1 MGSAE
6 FSRVW
11 PEGSSMTRP
20 SRHVT
25 RLLVLLS
32 SLALVGTAS
41 AHVRYV
47 VDDAA
52 DVESIV
58 TFVVTTVSTPLHA
71 LLLSGGAV
79 GVVGGV
85 LAYRRL
91 QPFERDREL
100 FAEAMADYRDLL
112 PWLLRISLGIP
123 LIGAGFSGYYFT
135 PLLESDARL
144 VFIGLGFLLL
154 FGLATRL
161 LAAIGLALYLIGLAT
176 EPVLLLQFEYV
187 GGFLALLVIGGGRPS
202 ADDVFNRLAA
212 DDETT
217 YGRIDPFHDLAV
229 RFRERIAPARALV
242 PLVIR
247 LSLALTFVYLGVAEK
262 LLNPG
267 AALGV
272 VAKYDLTAV
281 VPVAPELWVVGA
293 ALSEVAVG
301 VVLAVGLYTRA
312 AAGLSLGLFTLTLF
326 GLPDDPV
333 LAHLSLFGLASAL
346 IITGAGRYSLDDAL
360 ESAARDADT
369 ADGADGD
376 ADADLA

>member
-1 MGSAE
+1 
-6 FSRVW
+6 
-11 PEGSSMTRP
+11 MTRA
-20 SRHVT
+20 SRYTARFV
-25 RLLVLLS
+25 VLLA

-47 VDDAA
+47 VDDVQ

-58 TFVVTTVSTPLHA
+58 SFVVNTVSTPLHA
-71 LLLSGGAV
+71 ALLAGGALSA
-79 GVVGGV
+79 VGGV
-85 LAYRRL
+85 LAYRRI
-91 QPFERDREL
+91 QPFARDRAL
-100 FAEAMADYRDLL
+100 FAEAMSDYRDLL

-135 PLLESDARL
+135 PLLESNARL

-161 LAAIGLALYLIGLAT
+161 LAAIGLGLYAVGLAT
-176 EPVLLLQFEYV
+176 DPVLLLQFEYV
-187 GGFLALLVIGGGRPS
+187 GGFLALLVVGGGRPS

-212 DDETT
+212 DDEST

-242 PLVIR
+242 PLVVR
-247 LSLALTFVYLGVAEK
+247 LSLAVTFAYLGIVEK

-272 VAKYDLTAV
+272 VTKYDLTAV

-333 LAHLSLFGLASAL
+333 LAHLSLFGMASAL
-346 IITGAGRYSLDDAL
+346 IITGAGAYSLDDAL
-360 ESAARDADT
+360 GSAAPD
-369 ADGADGD
+369 D
-376 ADADLA
+376 ADAADAADADVA

>member
-1 MGSAE
+1 VGIAE
-6 FSRVW
+6 FSGVQI
-11 PEGSSMTRP
+11 EDSSMARP
-20 SRHVT
+20 SRHVA
-25 RLLVLLS
+25 RFLVLVA

-47 VDDAA
+47 VDDVA

-58 TFVVTTVSTPLHA
+58 SFVVNTASTPLHA
-71 LLLSGGAV
+71 LLLGGGAL
-79 GVVGGV
+79 GAVGGV
-85 LAYRRL
+85 LAYRRV
-91 QPFERDREL
+91 QPFARDREL
-100 FAEAMADYRDLL
+100 FAQAMADYRDLL

-161 LAAIGLALYLIGLAT
+161 LAAIGLGLYLIGLAT
-176 EPVLLLQFEYV
+176 GPVLLLQFEYV
-187 GGFLALLVIGGGRPS
+187 GGFLALLVVGGGRPS
-202 ADDVFNRLAA
+202 ADDVFTRLAA
-212 DDETT
+212 DDDTT
-217 YGRIDPFHDLAV
+217 YGRIDPFHDVVV
-229 RFRERIAPARALV
+229 RFRERIAPARPLV
-242 PLVIR
+242 PLVVR
-247 LSLALTFVYLGVAEK
+247 LSLAVTFAYLGIVEK

-281 VPVAPELWVVGA
+281 IPVAPELWVVGA
-293 ALSEVAVG
+293 ALAEVAVG

-346 IITGAGRYSLDDAL
+346 IITGAGAYSLDEAL
-360 ESAARDADT
+360 GSPAGD
-369 ADGADGD
+369 D
-376 ADADLA
+376 ADARDGTDVA

>member
-1 MGSAE
+1 
-6 FSRVW
+6 
-11 PEGSSMTRP
+11 MTRR
-20 SRHVT
+20 SRHAT
-25 RLLVLLS
+25 RVAVLLA
-32 SLALVGTAS
+32 SLALAGTAS

-47 VDDAA
+47 VDDPA

-58 TFVVTTVSTPLHA
+58 AFVTGTISTPLNA
-71 LLLSGGAV
+71 VLLGGGALGTV
-79 GVVGGV
+79 AAG
-85 LAYRRL
+85 LAYQRL

-161 LAAIGLALYLIGLAT
+161 VAGVGLALYLAGLAT
-176 EPVLLLQFEYV
+176 DPVLFLQFEYV
-187 GGFLALLVIGGGRPS
+187 GGFLALLVVGGGRPS
-202 ADDVFNRLAA
+202 ADDVFNRLAT
-212 DDETT
+212 DEETT

-229 RFRERIAPARALV
+229 RFRERIDPARPLV
-242 PLVIR
+242 PLAVR
-247 LSLALTFVYLGVAEK
+247 LSLALTFVYLGVVEK

-267 AALGV
+267 LALGV
-272 VAKYDLTAV
+272 VAKYDLTAI
-281 VPVAPELWVVGA
+281 VPVAPELWVLGA
-293 ALSEVAVG
+293 ALAEVAVG

-346 IITGAGRYSLDDAL
+346 IITGAGAYSLDDAL
-360 ESAARDADT
+360 ATDAPTAASESG
-369 ADGADGD
+369 DGVRGA
-376 ADADLA
+376 

>member
-1 MGSAE
+1 MPRR
-6 FSRVW
+6 SR
-11 PEGSSMTRP
+11 R
-20 SRHVT
+20 VT
-25 RLLVLLS
+25 RAVVFLA
-32 SLALVGTAS
+32 SLALAGTAS

-47 VDDAA
+47 VDDPA
-52 DVESIV
+52 DVESILAFL
-58 TFVVTTVSTPLHA
+58 TDTLSTPPNA
-71 LLLSGGAV
+71 VLLGGGALGAV
-79 GVVGGV
+79 AAV
-85 LAYRRL
+85 LAYRRFEPL
-91 QPFERDREL
+91 ERDREL
-100 FAEAMADYRDLL
+100 FAAAMADYRDLL
-112 PWLLRISLGIP
+112 PWLLRLSLGIP
-123 LIGAGFSGYYFT
+123 LVGAGFSGYYFT

-161 LAAIGLALYLIGLAT
+161 VAGVGLALYLAGLAT
-176 EPVLLLQFEYV
+176 DPVLLLQFEYV
-187 GGFLALLVIGGGRPS
+187 GGFLALVVVGSGRPS
-202 ADDVFNRLAA
+202 ADDVLQRLAA
-212 DDETT
+212 DDDTA
-217 YGRIDPFHDLAV
+217 YGRVDPVHDLAV
-229 RFRERIAPARALV
+229 GFRERIAPAEALV
-242 PLVIR
+242 PLVVR
-247 LSLALTFVYLGVAEK
+247 LSLALTFAYLGVVEK

-293 ALSEVAVG
+293 ALAEVAVG